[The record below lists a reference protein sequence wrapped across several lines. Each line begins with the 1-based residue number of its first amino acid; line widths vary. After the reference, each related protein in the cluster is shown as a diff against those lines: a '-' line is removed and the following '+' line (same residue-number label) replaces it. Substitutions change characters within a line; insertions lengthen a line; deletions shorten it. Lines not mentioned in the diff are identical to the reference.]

1 MIRIALPD
9 DALAI
14 HNLHTRSVRG
24 LCARDY
30 PKEVIEGWLL
40 GRSPDGY
47 KVRGIAKKEMYVF
60 EESGAIRGF
69 SHVVPTCIVALFVDP
84 DHAGR
89 GVGRALFEH
98 ALALIRARDTIP
110 HPFEA
115 TITALPF
122 YLKMGCTEVR
132 RSFVEKN
139 HVKVETVLMQLPGK
153 THHAPDP
160 TALAVT
166 PAADA
171 PVVPAGGGSI
181 YEMSNREASRT
192 AIATAYLRAA
202 HQLLD
207 APPRV
212 LEDPVA
218 VRLLGKDASQ
228 NICEA
233 VKRYRS
239 PATSALRSHVVLR
252 SRFAEDRLA
261 AAVQRGVS
269 QYVILGAGFD
279 TFAYRQPDW
288 AKSLKIFEIDHRDTQ
303 LVKRSFLTKASLD
316 VPANVRFAQIDFEHE
331 SLLEGLCRHHVS
343 LEEPTF
349 FSWLGVTVYLKEAAI
364 DAALKSMATYPSGSE
379 VVLTFKQPIVK
390 TTGKAAEAARKLA
403 ENVASVGE
411 PFVSF
416 FEPKAME
423 AKLTSAGFSKVEFL
437 DLGTADKRY
446 FALRPADLPRPK
458 HINIASGIR

>member
-30 PKEVIEGWLL
+30 PQEVIEGWLL
-40 GRSPDGY
+40 GRSPEGY
-47 KVRGIAKKEMYVF
+47 KGIAKKEMYVF
-60 EESGAIRGF
+60 EENGAILGF
-69 SHVVPTCIVALFVDP
+69 SHVVPIYIVALFVDP
-84 DHAGR
+84 DHAGK
-89 GVGRALFEH
+89 GIGRALFEH
-98 ALALIRARDTIP
+98 ALALIRAGGAVP
-110 HPFEA
+110 MPFEA
-115 TITALPF
+115 TLTALPF

-132 RSFVEKN
+132 RSFVHQN

-153 THHAPDP
+153 TNHAADP
-160 TALAVT
+160 TASADT
-166 PAADA
+166 PAA
-171 PVVPAGGGSI
+171 
-181 YEMSNREASRT
+181 REASRT
-192 AIATAYLRAA
+192 ALGTAYLRAA

-207 APPRV
+207 APPRI

-218 VRLLGKDASQ
+218 VRLLGQDASK
-228 NICEA
+228 NICDAAE
-233 VKRYRS
+233 RYRT
-239 PATSALRSHVVLR
+239 PGTSALRSHVVLR

-279 TFAYRQPDW
+279 TFAFRQPDW

-303 LVKRSFLTKASLD
+303 LVKRSFLTKAGLD
-316 VPANVRFAQIDFEHE
+316 LPANLRFAQIDFEHD
-331 SLLEGLCRHHVS
+331 SLLEGLGRHHIS

-349 FSWLGVTVYLKEAAI
+349 FSWLGVTMYLKEAAI
-364 DAALKSMATYPSGSE
+364 DAALKSMAAYPAGSE
-379 VVLTFKQPIVK
+379 VVLTFNRPPGK
-390 TTGKAAEAARKLA
+390 TAGKAAEAARKLA
-403 ENVASVGE
+403 EHVASVGE

-423 AKLTSAGFSKVEFL
+423 VKLTGAGFGKVEFL
-437 DLGTADKRY
+437 DLETADTRY
-446 FALRPADLPRPK
+446 YASRPADLPKPK
-458 HINIASGIR
+458 HVNIVSGIR

>member
-24 LCARDY
+24 LCVRDY
-30 PKEVIEGWLL
+30 PEEVIEAWLL

-47 KVRGIAKKEMYVF
+47 KGIAKKEMYVF
-60 EESGAIRGF
+60 EEGGAICGF
-69 SHVVPTCIVALFVDP
+69 SHVVPMCIVALFVDP
-84 DHAGR
+84 DHTR
-89 GVGRALFEH
+89 SGVGRALFEH
-98 ALALIRARDTIP
+98 ALGLIRASGTVP
-110 HPFEA
+110 APFEA

-122 YLKMGCTEVR
+122 YLKMGCMEIR

-153 THHAPDP
+153 TSHASDP
-160 TALAVT
+160 TTLAVT

-171 PVVPAGGGSI
+171 PVAPTGGRGS
-181 YEMSNREASRT
+181 ACRT
-192 AIATAYLRAA
+192 ALATAYLRAA

-228 NICEA
+228 NIFEA

-239 PATSALRSHVVLR
+239 PETSALRSHVVLR

-261 AAVQRGVS
+261 AAVHQRGVS

-279 TFAYRQPDW
+279 TFAFRQPDW
-288 AKSLKIFEIDHRDTQ
+288 AKSLKVFEIDHRDTQ
-303 LVKRSFLTKASLD
+303 LVKRSFLTRADLD
-316 VPANVRFAQIDFEHE
+316 LPANARFAQIDFEQE
-331 SLLEGLCRHHVS
+331 SLLKGLCRHHVS

-364 DAALKSMATYPSGSE
+364 DAALKSMATYPPGSE

-390 TTGKAAEAARKLA
+390 PAGQGAEAAQKLA
-403 ENVASVGE
+403 ENVASMGE
-411 PFVSF
+411 PFISF
-416 FEPKAME
+416 FEPKAIE
-423 AKLTSAGFSKVEFL
+423 AKLTGAGFSKVEFL
-437 DLGTADKRY
+437 DLQAAGKRY

-458 HINIASGIR
+458 HVNIVSGIR

>member
-1 MIRIALPD
+1 L
-9 DALAI
+9 
-14 HNLHTRSVRG
+14 
-24 LCARDY
+24 
-30 PKEVIEGWLL
+30 
-40 GRSPDGY
+40 
-47 KVRGIAKKEMYVF
+47 
-60 EESGAIRGF
+60 
-69 SHVVPTCIVALFVDP
+69 
-84 DHAGR
+84 
-89 GVGRALFEH
+89 
-98 ALALIRARDTIP
+98 
-110 HPFEA
+110 
-115 TITALPF
+115 
-122 YLKMGCTEVR
+122 
-132 RSFVEKN
+132 
-139 HVKVETVLMQLPGK
+139 
-153 THHAPDP
+153 
-160 TALAVT
+160 
-166 PAADA
+166 
-171 PVVPAGGGSI
+171 
-181 YEMSNREASRT
+181 
-192 AIATAYLRAA
+192 ATAYLRAA

-207 APPRV
+207 GPPRV

-239 PATSALRSHVVLR
+239 PEASALRSHVVLR

-279 TFAYRQPDW
+279 TFALRQPDW

-303 LVKRSFLTKASLD
+303 LVKRSFLAKAGLD
-316 VPANVRFAQIDFEHE
+316 LPANVRFAQIDFERE

-343 LEEPTF
+343 SGEPTF
-349 FSWLGVTVYLKEAAI
+349 FSWLGVTMYLKEAAI

-390 TTGKAAEAARKLA
+390 TAGKAAEAAQKLA

-423 AKLTSAGFSKVEFL
+423 AKLTAAGFGKVEFL
-437 DLGTADKRY
+437 DLGTAGKRY
-446 FALRPADLPRPK
+446 FELCPADLPRPK
-458 HINIASGIR
+458 HIKIVSGIR

>member
-24 LCARDY
+24 LYARDY
-30 PKEVIEGWLL
+30 AKEVIEGWLL

-47 KVRGIAKKEMYVF
+47 KGIAKKEMYVF

-84 DHAGR
+84 DHTR
-89 GVGRALFEH
+89 SGVGRALFEH
-98 ALALIRARDTIP
+98 ALALIRASGAVP
-110 HPFEA
+110 VPFEA
-115 TITALPF
+115 TLTALPF

-132 RSFVEKN
+132 RSFVKKN

-153 THHAPDP
+153 
-160 TALAVT
+160 
-166 PAADA
+166 ADKSLQ
-171 PVVPAGGGSI
+171 PN
-181 YEMSNREASRT
+181 NREASRT
-192 AIATAYLRAA
+192 ALATAYLRAA

-207 APPRV
+207 AAPRI
-212 LEDPVA
+212 LDDPIA
-218 VRLLGKDASQ
+218 VRLLGEGAGQKIRESA
-228 NICEA
+228 E
-233 VKRYRS
+233 RYRN
-239 PATSALRSHVVLR
+239 PVAAALRSHVVLR

-279 TFAYRQPDW
+279 TFAFRQPDW
-288 AKSLKIFEIDHRDTQ
+288 AKSLKIFEIDHPDTQ

-316 VPANVRFAQIDFEHE
+316 LPANVRFAQIDFEHE
-331 SLLEGLCRHHVS
+331 SLLEGLGRHHVS

-379 VVLTFKQPIVK
+379 VVLTFKQPMMK
-390 TTGKAAEAARKLA
+390 TTGKAAEAAQKLA

-416 FEPKAME
+416 FEPKTME

-437 DLGTADKRY
+437 DLGTAGRRY

-458 HINIASGIR
+458 HINIISGIR

>member
-24 LCARDY
+24 LCTRDY
-30 PKEVIEGWLL
+30 PKEVIEAWLS

-47 KVRGIAKKEMYVF
+47 RGIAKKEMYVF
-60 EESGAIRGF
+60 EEGGAICGF
-69 SHVVPTCIVALFVDP
+69 SHVVPIYGVALFVDP
-84 DHAGR
+84 DHTKR

-98 ALALIRARDTIP
+98 ALALIRASGTIP
-110 HPFEA
+110 VPFEA

-122 YLKMGCTEVR
+122 YLKMGCTEIR

-139 HVKVETVLMQLPGK
+139 HVKVETVLMQLPG
-153 THHAPDP
+153 TTNHASDP
-160 TALAVT
+160 
-166 PAADA
+166 
-171 PVVPAGGGSI
+171 
-181 YEMSNREASRT
+181 REASRT
-192 AIATAYLRAA
+192 ALGTAYLRAA

-228 NICEA
+228 NIWEA

-239 PATSALRSHVVLR
+239 PETSALRSHVVLR

-279 TFAYRQPDW
+279 TFAFRQPDW

-316 VPANVRFAQIDFEHE
+316 LPANVRFAQIDFEHE

-343 LEEPTF
+343 VEEPTF

-423 AKLTSAGFSKVEFL
+423 AKLLSAGFSKVEFL
-437 DLGTADKRY
+437 DLETADTRY
-446 FALRPADLPRPK
+446 FASRPADLPRPR
-458 HINIASGIR
+458 HINIVSGIR

>member
-1 MIRIALPD
+1 
-9 DALAI
+9 
-14 HNLHTRSVRG
+14 
-24 LCARDY
+24 
-30 PKEVIEGWLL
+30 
-40 GRSPDGY
+40 
-47 KVRGIAKKEMYVF
+47 
-60 EESGAIRGF
+60 
-69 SHVVPTCIVALFVDP
+69 
-84 DHAGR
+84 
-89 GVGRALFEH
+89 
-98 ALALIRARDTIP
+98 
-110 HPFEA
+110 
-115 TITALPF
+115 
-122 YLKMGCTEVR
+122 MGCTEIR

-153 THHAPDP
+153 ANHGPDP

-166 PAADA
+166 TAAGA
-171 PVVPAGGGSI
+171 PVVPAG
-181 YEMSNREASRT
+181 REASRT
-192 AIATAYLRAA
+192 ALATAYLRAA

-218 VRLLGKDASQ
+218 VRLLGEDASQ
-228 NICEA
+228 NIWEA
-233 VKRYRS
+233 VERYRS
-239 PATSALRSHVVLR
+239 PETSALRSHVVLR

-279 TFAYRQPDW
+279 TFAFRQPDW
-288 AKSLKIFEIDHRDTQ
+288 AKSLKILEIDHRDTQ

-316 VPANVRFAQIDFEHE
+316 LPANVRFAQIDFEHE

-379 VVLTFKQPIVK
+379 VVLTFKRPIVK
-390 TTGKAAEAARKLA
+390 TTGKAAEAAQKLA
-403 ENVASVGE
+403 ENVASAGE

-437 DLGTADKRY
+437 DLGTAGQRY
-446 FALRPADLPRPK
+446 FALRPADLPKPMQ
-458 HINIASGIR
+458 INIVSGIR